1 MSNTHCDMQSTIVC
15 LFSPA
20 VKFVIPWAEMTR
32 LERVS
37 TGLMT
42 EAIRVSTRQR
52 QREFSMFLNR
62 DEAFGVIGQLADIA
76 LRRLLDSEGLELDR
90 VLQQPTR
97 ITKRSVKS
105 NHGFGE
111 LWQPQQMARL
121 IYPYTN
127 SKREL
132 LRAVWALAAFSLQ
145 HSRPLMVWAECDR
158 RFQRDT
164 VPLNLVA
171 ERRVWGRESLK
182 LLDHLTSTSEETY
195 QQLKSGLT

>member
-1 MSNTHCDMQSTIVC
+1 MQSTIVC

-111 LWQPQQMARL
+111 L
-121 IYPYTN
+121 
-127 SKREL
+127 
-132 LRAVWALAAFSLQ
+132 
-145 HSRPLMVWAECDR
+145 
-158 RFQRDT
+158 
-164 VPLNLVA
+164 
-171 ERRVWGRESLK
+171 
-182 LLDHLTSTSEETY
+182 
-195 QQLKSGLT
+195 